1 MRKSIALSTGKFYK
15 ICNRSVLYNI
25 PMYVFSQFL
34 YCYNITITLFYP
46 YKTLTFQYKY
56 NIFYAALHMLM
67 DKSIFATMLL
77 GMENTM
83 KIDMPE
89 NANRIIHTLQ
99 DAGYEAFIVGG
110 CVRDAVL
117 GKTPDDWDITTSAKP
132 MEVKALFSRT
142 IDTGLQHGTVTVMFG
157 KEGYEV
163 TTYRVDGKY
172 EDHRRPNS
180 VTFTGNLIE
189 DMQRRD
195 FTINAMA
202 YNDDEGVVDHFHG
215 MEDLDA
221 HIIRCVGKPSERFDE
236 DALRILRAL
245 RFSAQLDFEI
255 DEATKDAIRNQAK
268 FLEDISAERIQVELT
283 KLLMSDH
290 PERLITA
297 YELGVTK
304 IVLPEFD
311 TMMET
316 PQVNK
321 HHAYNV
327 GEHTVRVICEVPKD
341 KALRW
346 AALLHD
352 VAKPVTRTND
362 GVSDHFYGH
371 NEVGVEMADKV
382 LKRLK
387 FDNATIERVKRLVYW
402 HDYGMGELPGIKS
415 FRKALNKMGEDLFED
430 YTYIKRADILA
441 QSDYHRQDKL
451 NNLEILKGYHKEIIE
466 KHQCLTTKELAV
478 TGKDLIDMGMKPG
491 PQLGEMLSRLLDKV
505 LDDPELNE
513 CEILLGIVREEM

>member
-1 MRKSIALSTGKFYK
+1 
-15 ICNRSVLYNI
+15 
-25 PMYVFSQFL
+25 
-34 YCYNITITLFYP
+34 
-46 YKTLTFQYKY
+46 
-56 NIFYAALHMLM
+56 
-67 DKSIFATMLL
+67 
-77 GMENTM
+77 M
-83 KIDMPE
+83 KINMPE

-99 DAGYEAFIVGG
+99 NAGYEAYIVGG

-117 GKTPDDWDITTSAKP
+117 NKEPDDWDITTSAKP
-132 MEVKALFSRT
+132 MEVKKLFNRT

-180 VTFTGNLIE
+180 VTFTGSLIE
-189 DMQRRD
+189 DMKRRD

-202 YNDDEGVVDHFHG
+202 YNDEEGIVDHFHG
-215 MEDLDA
+215 VEDLDK
-221 HIIRCVGKPSERFDE
+221 HIIRCVGEPRERFDE

-245 RFSAQLDFEI
+245 RFSAQLDFDI
-255 DEATKDAIRNQAK
+255 DERTREAIKNQAE
-268 FLEDISAERIQVELT
+268 FLKDISAERIQVELT

-304 IVLPEFD
+304 VILPEFD
-311 TMMET
+311 AMMET

-327 GEHTVRVICEVPKD
+327 GEHTVRVIKEVPKD
-341 KALRW
+341 KTLRW

-352 VAKPVTRTND
+352 VAKPVTHTND
-362 GVSDHFYGH
+362 GQWDHFYGH
-371 NEVGVEMADKV
+371 NEKGVEMAGAV
-382 LKRLK
+382 LHRLK
-387 FDNATIERVKRLVYW
+387 FDNATIDKVKRLVYW
-402 HDYGMGELPGIKS
+402 HDYGMGELPKIKS
-415 FRKALNKMGEDLFED
+415 FRKALNKMGPDLFSD
-430 YTYIKRADILA
+430 FTHIKRADILA

-451 NNLEILKGYHKEIIE
+451 NKLEALKGYYQEILD
-466 KHQCLTTKELAV
+466 KKQCLTIKDLAV

-491 PQLGEMLSRLLDKV
+491 PQMGELLNMLLNKV
-505 LDDPELNE
+505 LDEPELNE
-513 CEILLGIVREEM
+513 REKLLELARENIS